1 MEKFSI
7 IYNIYLYAS
16 FILINI
22 NVCEFFTKLSL
33 IQNNFIWN
41 FHLNIEEKIEISSI
55 FVLYIIKS

>member
-16 FILINI
+16 LMLINI

-33 IQNNFIWN
+33 IQNFIWN
-41 FHLNIEEKIEISSI
+41 FHLNIEEKIEIS
-55 FVLYIIKS
+55 

>member
-16 FILINI
+16 LMLINI

-33 IQNNFIWN
+33 IQNFIWN